1 MLKRIAISCLSGF
14 VVATFLFSMMQT
26 LIAMGDVERD
36 KNSGAKVID
45 FVRLKR
51 SSQTELK
58 KRELPQKS
66 RPKPNPKQPK
76 MNMDSGG
83 PGDGA
88 AVDIGAP
95 DLGSDVSLRGSL
107 SLGAAP
113 SDRELTPVVR
123 VTPVYPPRAQEK
135 GIEGWVVVEFTVT
148 ESGSVADASIVDASP
163 KRIFN
168 RAALRAIRKWKYKPK
183 IVDGKPVKQP
193 NQKTKLDFTLEKN

>member
-1 MLKRIAISCLSGF
+1 M
-14 VVATFLFSMMQT
+14 
-26 LIAMGDVERD
+26 
-36 KNSGAKVID
+36 
-45 FVRLKR
+45 
-51 SSQTELK
+51 
-58 KRELPQKS
+58 
-66 RPKPNPKQPK
+66 
-76 MNMDSGG
+76 
-83 PGDGA
+83 
-88 AVDIGAP
+88 
-95 DLGSDVSLRGSL
+95 
-107 SLGAAP
+107 
-113 SDRELTPVVR
+113 VR